1 MPVPSSSSAACAPLP
16 GPFPAEV
23 RVSVLKRGPWFKAD
37 ILRFQV
43 DGGAVILKDFSSK
56 SRLMRWFGRRQLRR
70 EQRALQ
76 RLRGLEGF
84 PKVLGVVPPCALLL
98 EPMHGGAITRFRRRR
113 EEEKAPLLEKLEA
126 LVAAMH
132 ARGVAHL
139 DLRKRDNILVT
150 DSGEPSIID
159 FNASV
164 AFEPGS
170 IASRLFFPLLRS
182 VDRGALLKWR
192 QFLLPDRLSEREQRR
207 IRRQS
212 RLRRLWIFS

>member
-1 MPVPSSSSAACAPLP
+1 LPVPSTVACAPPP
-16 GPFPAEV
+16 GPFPADL
-23 RVSVLKRGPWFKAD
+23 RVTVLKRGPWFKAD
-37 ILRFQV
+37 ILRFQH
-43 DGGAVILKDFSSK
+43 DGGALILKDFSSK

-70 EQRALQ
+70 EQRALH

-113 EEEKAPLLEKLEA
+113 EEDKAPMLDRLNR
-126 LVAAMH
+126 LVEAMH

-150 DSGEPSIID
+150 EAGDPSIID
-159 FNASV
+159 FNASI
-164 AFEPGS
+164 ALEPAS
-170 IASRLFFPLLRS
+170 IAARLFFPILRD

-192 QFLLPDRLSEREQRR
+192 HFLLPERLSESERR
-207 IRRQS
+207 RVRRQS